1 MSVHRLALLLA
12 YCLLPAA
19 VQAQTEEKEEVTT
32 VPTMNAD
39 SLEMQRVDSLVAS
52 MQEEA
57 EERASS
63 LTELSEKDSIAIN
76 KELEKLKRK
85 KQFIPDPQ
93 RALWLGLV
101 FPGGGQIYNRK
112 FWKLPIFYGGLVGC
126 AYAYSWNN
134 QMYRDYAQAYLDL
147 MDDDPNTKSYEQ
159 MLPLKYSITGQES
172 RFQETFR
179 RKKDYYRKY
188 RDLSLFCMIGVYL
201 LSVVDAYVDAH
212 LSVFDISEDLSLH
225 IEPAVIQRSSRVTSL
240 GDCAYGLQCSLNF

>member
-1 MSVHRLALLLA
+1 MHRLIFLFV
-12 YCLLPAA
+12 YCLLPMVASA
-19 VQAQTEEKEEVTT
+19 QAEEDEKETV
-32 VPTMNAD
+32 VPTANVD
-39 SLEMQRVDSLVAS
+39 SLEIQRVDSLVAR

-63 LTELSEKDSIAIN
+63 VTELSEKDSVAIN

-85 KQFIPDPQ
+85 KRFVPDPQ

-159 MLPLKYSITGQES
+159 MLPLKYSIEGQES

-212 LSVFDISEDLSLH
+212 LSVFDISEDLSLR
-225 IEPAVIQRSSRVTSL
+225 IEPAVIQRNNRVANFS
-240 GDCAYGLQCSLNF
+240 DCAYGLQCSLNF

>member
-1 MSVHRLALLLA
+1 MLLMG
-12 YCLLPAA
+12 CLLTMGA
-19 VQAQTEEKEEVTT
+19 QAQTETEVTT
-32 VPTMNAD
+32 TGAD
-39 SLEMQRVDSLVAS
+39 SLEMQRVDSLVNR

-63 LTELSEKDSIAIN
+63 ITLMDEEDSVAIN
-76 KELEKLKRK
+76 RELERLQRK
-85 KQFIPDPQ
+85 KQFVPDPQ

-112 FWKLPIFYGGLVGC
+112 YWKLPIFYGGLVGC

-147 MDDDPNTKSYEQ
+147 MDDDPTTKSYEQ
-159 MLPLKYSITGQES
+159 MLPLKYSIEGQES

-212 LSVFDISEDLSLH
+212 LSVFDISEDLSLR
-225 IEPAVIQRSSRVTSL
+225 IEPAVIQKDRQVRNLS
-240 GDCAYGLQCSLNF
+240 DCAYGLQCSLNF